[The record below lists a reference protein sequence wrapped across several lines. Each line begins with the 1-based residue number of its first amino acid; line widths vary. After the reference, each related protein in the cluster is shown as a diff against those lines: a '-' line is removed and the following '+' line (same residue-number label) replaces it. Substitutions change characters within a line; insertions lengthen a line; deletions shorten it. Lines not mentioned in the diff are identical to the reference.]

1 MVKFKYPIV
10 WLLIVIE
17 HHQPDIINF
26 ISGSVTAT
34 QKWRSTKEATGPQY
48 RHAGGPLW
56 LELGSRTQK
65 HEAEHD
71 MTHLVLTIG
80 SGSGSIQ
87 DSVSSS

>member
-48 RHAGGPLW
+48 RHAGGPLSR

-71 MTHLVLTIG
+71 MTHL
-80 SGSGSIQ
+80 
-87 DSVSSS
+87 